1 MELGITLSGDIL
13 SQSNKVFIVHVHD
26 EHAKAELENM
36 MHRLKLEPVVL
47 HRRPDKGRTTIEK
60 FEAESKGSGYALIL
74 LTSDDDCLLL
84 DEETNQRKKVK
95 RARQNVLLELGFFIG
110 SLGRERVCAIYKKG
124 VEIPSDIS
132 GVLYKQFEVG
142 RRARGGN
149 QKGVG
154 NSRIPNTMYKSYFGY
169 QSCVELT
176 IRYRSC

>member
-74 LTSDDDCLLL
+74 LTLDDDCLLL

-132 GVLYKQFEVG
+132 GVLYKQFD
-142 RRARGGN
+142 
-149 QKGVG
+149 
-154 NSRIPNTMYKSYFGY
+154 KSVEELEEEIRKELATAGY
-169 QSCVELT
+169 QIPS
-176 IRYRSC
+176 Y

>member
-74 LTSDDDCLLL
+74 LTLDDDCLLL
-84 DEETNQRKKVK
+84 MKK
-95 RARQNVLLELGFFIG
+95 QI
-110 SLGRERVCAIYKKG
+110 RERK
-124 VEIPSDIS
+124 
-132 GVLYKQFEVG
+132 
-142 RRARGGN
+142 
-149 QKGVG
+149 
-154 NSRIPNTMYKSYFGY
+154 
-169 QSCVELT
+169 
-176 IRYRSC
+176 